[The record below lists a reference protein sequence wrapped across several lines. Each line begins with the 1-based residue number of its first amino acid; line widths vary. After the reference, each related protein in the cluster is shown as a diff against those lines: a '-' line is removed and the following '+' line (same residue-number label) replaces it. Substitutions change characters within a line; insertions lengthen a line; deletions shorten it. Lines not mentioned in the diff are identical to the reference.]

1 MTFLR
6 SLFGLM
12 KAHPLAFVGFVVAV
26 VLLLG
31 GLVWK
36 LIALIARVP
45 FLGTKAAAA
54 AETIAGKTGSA

>member
-1 MTFLR
+1 MTFFR
-6 SLFGLM
+6 SLFSVV
-12 KAHPLAFVGFVVAV
+12 KAHPLAFVGFLVAV

-36 LIALIARVP
+36 LIALVAKVP
-45 FLGTKAAAA
+45 FLGSKAAAA